1 MDKPKESPTLK
12 QAHLQA
18 AASPRS
24 NQSLQKSLLCQRR
37 EKNKK
42 ISHASQKLNLPTNNL
57 TLKLID
63 NQTNIDEGQITTA
76 YNKRYKTLGFR
87 WLFKL
92 SAPHHVRCNLTGKS
106 SAIPNDFIPPTVGG
120 QFKKR
125 QKLVKETINKHGLLK
140 VIFVLPLNYISMIL
154 LDILSTLREYQVIGT
169 IIVMVISGAT
179 FWFLIE
185 NRCSVIKTEIIEK
198 TKEFKIGDKDVFIG
212 SEIDLTVINKTTT
225 ISIIKE
231 EPKIF
236 LKYQFGF
243 SELFKRKYVD
253 ITKYVKRTDDN
264 TFPLEIKERK
274 GRRYLKY
281 TLTNDFFKYLSED
294 FSNPNI
300 LTISIYIQ
308 YTNDVTKKVK
318 TTNKVKLNK
327 DLYKYNT
334 QSKLEY

>member
-1 MDKPKESPTLK
+1 MKNILIKTQQKIYAIWQKAK
-12 QAHLQA
+12 QH
-18 AASPRS
+18 
-24 NQSLQKSLLCQRR
+24 
-37 EKNKK
+37 
-42 ISHASQKLNLPTNNL
+42 ISS
-57 TLKLID
+57 
-63 NQTNIDEGQITTA
+63 
-76 YNKRYKTLGFR
+76 F
-87 WLFKL
+87 
-92 SAPHHVRCNLTGKS
+92 
-106 SAIPNDFIPPTVGG
+106 VGG

-125 QKLVKETINKHGLLK
+125 QELVKETINKHGLLK
-140 VIFVLPLNYISMIL
+140 VIFVLPLNYIRMIL

-185 NRCSVIKTEIIEK
+185 NRCSLIKTEIIEK

-212 SEIDLTVINKTTT
+212 SEIDLSVINKTTT

-243 SELFKRKYVD
+243 SELFKCKYVD
-253 ITKYVKRTDDN
+253 ITKYVKRTDNN

-281 TLTNDFFKYLSED
+281 TLTNDFFKDLSED

-318 TTNKVKLNK
+318 NTNKVKLNK
-327 DLYKYNT
+327 DLYKFKTLPKLNIDRMKEINKYLDDREK
-334 QSKLEY
+334 SKE